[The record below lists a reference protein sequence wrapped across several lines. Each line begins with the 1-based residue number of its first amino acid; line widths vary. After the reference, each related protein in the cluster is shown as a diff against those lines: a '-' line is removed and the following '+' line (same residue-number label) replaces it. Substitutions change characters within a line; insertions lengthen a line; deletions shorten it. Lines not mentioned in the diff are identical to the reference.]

1 MTEKRNKEEKIDYE
15 HYLKEFTIHLM
26 GRIAFTSDQIKNI
39 ITKSKQNPE
48 NYIKV
53 YDACDGKHSV
63 SDLAKIASVKQ
74 PTMTP
79 ILQNWEEEGIIFRVE
94 RHGGKF
100 YKKIFSI

>member
-1 MTEKRNKEEKIDYE
+1 MTKKQTKEEKIDYE
-15 HYLKEFTIHLM
+15 RYLKEFSIQLM
-26 GRIAFTSDQIKNI
+26 GRIAFTPEQIKKI
-39 ITKSKQNPE
+39 VIKSKQNPE

-63 SDLAKIASVKQ
+63 SGLAKIASVKQ

-94 RHGGKF
+94 RPGGKF
-100 YKKIFSI
+100 YKKLFAI